1 MWTSICVCGRLKP
14 KANIN
19 TMDDVRK
26 QVADRLKQANN
37 ILVTV
42 RNNPTLDLLS
52 ACIGLALMLD
62 KLDKHATAVFSGE
75 VPSALEFL
83 KPEETIERTPDSLRD
98 FIIALDKSKAD
109 KLRYKV
115 EDKVVRIFITP
126 YRTSITQDDLEF
138 SQGDFNVD
146 VIVALGA
153 HEQQELDQAVTA
165 HGRILHDAA
174 IVSINNTPSGNLGSL
189 NWQDISASS
198 ISEMVTQL
206 VESLG
211 KDALDEQI
219 ATALL
224 TGIVAETERFSNDKT
239 TPKTMSLAGTLM
251 EAGAN
256 QQLVANKLQV
266 SGGPAAQTPADV
278 PAAEENGALEIL
290 HEAAPAPEAQPAE
303 PAKPQETPAPPPEG
317 REILPMPSPDAAGAS
332 VHPLGDES
340 FTKEFAD
347 AEVPGQSNSYLVDAD
362 TTAKTPDLFDEKPAE
377 PPVLT
382 HGNPTLAPE
391 PQPSSQSAPPMPNE
405 PVQLP
410 TVPPTEPAENG
421 QTLSEIEE
429 SVHSP
434 HAAAH
439 APVDVDKARTDVLSA
454 LGPQVETPRAF
465 NANQLGDILHP
476 RDDSTSAPLAET
488 PASPTSAA
496 TSPMIKIDDDGNLK
510 HEDHTIPLPP
520 VAPQQQPPAGP
531 GVDPNKKDPP
541 PVPPPFMPSS

>member
-1 MWTSICVCGRLKP
+1 
-14 KANIN
+14 
-19 TMDDVRK
+19 MDDVKK

-42 RNNPTLDLLS
+42 RSSPTLDLLS
-52 ACIGLALMLD
+52 ACIGLSLLLD

-75 VPSALEFL
+75 VPSSLEFL
-83 KPEETIERTPDSLRD
+83 KPEETIEQTPDSLRD

-126 YRTSITQDDLEF
+126 YKTSITQDDLEF

-174 IVSINNTPSGNLGSL
+174 IISINNTPNGNLGSL

-206 VESLG
+206 VEMLG

-266 SGGPAAQTPADV
+266 TGAV
-278 PAAEENGALEIL
+278 PATEIKPAEDDGALAIT
-290 HEAAPAPEAQPAE
+290 HEEVAPPSETPTE
-303 PAKPQETPAPPPEG
+303 PAKPAEPSPAPTEG
-317 REILPMPSPDAAGAS
+317 REILPMPAPGAPS
-332 VHPLGDES
+332 ALGDDS
-340 FTKEFAD
+340 FTKEFTD
-347 AEVPGQSNSYLVDAD
+347 AEVTNQGNSYLVD
-362 TTAKTPDLFDEKPAE
+362 TATAGKTPDLFDAKPPAE
-377 PPVLT
+377 PPIMT
-382 HGNPTLAPE
+382 HTDPIVAPPEIAAPE
-391 PQPSSQSAPPMPNE
+391 PATPTPMPAPAPPTP
-405 PVQLP
+405 PVA
-410 TVPPTEPAENG
+410 PADDG
-421 QTLSEIEE
+421 QTLADIEE

-434 HAAAH
+434 HTVH
-439 APVDVDKARTDVLSA
+439 MPVDVNKARDDVMSA
-454 LGPQVETPRAF
+454 LGPQMDAPHAL
-465 NANQLGDILHP
+465 NANPLGDILHP
-476 RDDSTSAPLAET
+476 RDDSTPAQPAGLPHPAPPSLPISGE
-488 PASPTSAA
+488 
-496 TSPMIKIDDDGNLK
+496 IKIDQEGNLME
-510 HEDHTIPLPP
+510 HNHDVPLPP
-520 VAPQQQPPAGP
+520 VAPGQQPPPGP
-531 GVDPNKKDPP
+531 TNNSPQPNQPP
-541 PVPPPFMPSS
+541 PVAPPFLPSV